1 MERKLKKKAAFGVLA
16 PLKKFRGGVPAMH
29 QKNAAEV
36 PLKIITIPEFV
47 TIPMQQSIGTPCEPL
62 VSVGEYVYCGQK
74 IGDSK
79 ANISAPVHA
88 SISGT
93 VKSIGEIKLANGN
106 SCTGITIESDGKRME
121 LPDLK
126 APVINSLDDFL
137 DAIRE
142 SGLVGMGGAGFPT
155 HAKLRS
161 ALLSEPKVDT
171 LIINAAECEPYIS
184 VDNREC
190 IEHPENILEGI
201 KALIRWIDFKQV
213 IIGVE
218 DNKPKSF
225 DILRGLIAR
234 ENEKQNRIHVMSL
247 HSRYPQGAEKMM
259 IYVTTGRVVPA
270 GKLPSDVG
278 CVVMNVETCS
288 VIGRYMKSGRPL
300 LSRSITV
307 DGDAINGPFNVRVP
321 IGTSIEEIINFCGGF
336 SAPPV
341 KIILGG
347 PMMGPALAD
356 IEAPICKNNNAIL
369 AFKSSAVSD
378 KKEWDCIRCGRCVHA
393 CPLSLEP
400 TKIRSYVIQRNT
412 DKLREFQVMNC
423 MECGSCAYHCPAALP
438 LVQYMKLG
446 KQLVREEGV
455 KK

>member
-1 MERKLKKKAAFGVLA
+1 MEKRANSKLIAGVLA
-16 PLKKFRGGVPAMH
+16 PLKRFRGGVPAMH
-29 QKNAAEV
+29 QKNAADLPLRVIPV
-36 PLKIITIPEFV
+36 PKSV
-47 TIPMQQSIGTPCEPL
+47 TIPMQQSIGAPCEPL
-62 VSVGEYVYCGQK
+62 VQVGDYVYTGQK
-74 IGDSK
+74 IGDSG
-79 ANISAPVHA
+79 ANVSAPVHA

-106 SCTGITIESDGKRME
+106 TCIGITIESDGKRMD

-126 APVINSLDDFL
+126 PPMINNLEDFL
-137 DAIRE
+137 GAVRE

-161 ALLSEPKVDT
+161 ALQSEPKVDT

-190 IEHPENILEGI
+190 IEHPENILAGI
-201 KALIRWIDFKQV
+201 KALIKWIDFKQV

-225 DILRGLIAR
+225 EILRKLAAEDDEIDD
-234 ENEKQNRIHVMSL
+234 RIKLMSL
-247 HSRYPQGAEKMM
+247 YSRYPQGAEKMM
-259 IYVTTGRVVPA
+259 IYVTTGRIVPV

-288 VIGRYMKSGRPL
+288 VIGRYLKSGRPL
-300 LSRSITV
+300 ISRSLTV
-307 DGDAINGPFNVRVP
+307 DGDAINGPFNIRVP
-321 IGTSIEEIINFCGGF
+321 VGTSIEEIINYCGGF

-356 IEAPICKNNNAIL
+356 IEAPICKNNNAVL
-369 AFKSSAVSD
+369 AFKSSGISD
-378 KKEWDCIRCGRCVHA
+378 KKEWDCIRCGRCVQA

-400 TKIRSYVIQRNT
+400 TKIKSYVKQRNT
-412 DKLREFQVMNC
+412 EKLKEFNVMNC

-446 KQLVREEGV
+446 KQLLREEV
-455 KK
+455 VRK